1 MKDKH
6 KIIISGKWH
15 RVCLSPSLKIQQEEI
30 DFFLEKFVN
39 EFKILSN
46 KWVPNFFN
54 KIKGKASF

>member
-1 MKDKH
+1 MSKQKCIWFKTFRDNEKDKH

-39 EFKILSN
+39 ENL
-46 KWVPNFFN
+46 
-54 KIKGKASF
+54 